1 MPDIQNVL
9 FLQMFLFLLLYFT
22 GSLKIVEYMFEVV
35 YWNKKK
41 ISRKLKFK

>member
-22 GSLKIVEYMFEVV
+22 GSLKNVEYMFEVV